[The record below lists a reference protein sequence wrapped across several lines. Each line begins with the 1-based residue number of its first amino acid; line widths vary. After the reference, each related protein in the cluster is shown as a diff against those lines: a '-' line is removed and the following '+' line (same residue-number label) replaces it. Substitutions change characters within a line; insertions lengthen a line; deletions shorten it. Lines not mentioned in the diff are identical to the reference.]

1 VHGRGAVTPRR
12 DRQQLAGPPQHATP
26 GSVGLVVTREAPHS
40 VLQVADMCD
49 VNGVMQGD
57 SGYNNP
63 AVLAGDRLLAVNGVA
78 VEMQPIA
85 EVHALLRG
93 PTGTRLEMNLAR
105 GRQAF
110 SIRVMRHLPHR
121 GGDLTP
127 RGGPVPNEPVQ
138 PVQPVPPGLPAQQ
151 TQHVQAATP
160 FTPRLSHAVRE
171 VIAPVEY
178 VAPPNRHNAILPRD
192 AGVRPDSAHDNV
204 AAHLQP
210 PLDARS
216 AWAAEIVTGRAGG
229 AAVLLRVNPRGVDD
243 GVENFRSISA
253 AVLRSGPGGVIEVA
267 AGTYEEVRL

>member
-1 VHGRGAVTPRR
+1 MTLQGRGAVPPRR
-12 DRQQLAGPPQHATP
+12 DRQQLAGPPPATP

-40 VLQVADMCD
+40 VLEVADMCD

-57 SGYNNP
+57 RGYNNP

-138 PVQPVPPGLPAQQ
+138 PVPLGLPAQQ

-178 VAPPNRHNAILPRD
+178 VAPPNRHNAIMPRD
-192 AGVRPDSAHDNV
+192 AGARPDSAHDNV

-216 AWAAEIVTGRAGG
+216 TWAAEIVMGRAGG
-229 AAVLLRVNPRGVDD
+229 AKVLLRVNLRGVDD

-253 AVLRSGPGGVIEVA
+253 AVLQSGPGGVIEVA